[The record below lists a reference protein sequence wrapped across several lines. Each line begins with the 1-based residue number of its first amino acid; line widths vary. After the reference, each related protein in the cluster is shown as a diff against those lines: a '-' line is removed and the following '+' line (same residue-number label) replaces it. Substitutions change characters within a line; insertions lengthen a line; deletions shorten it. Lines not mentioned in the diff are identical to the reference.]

1 MMEFG
6 NSLKFEFVA
15 NRKTNKKK
23 ERETGM
29 FGKSGSA
36 LRSAKSGDLRKGVG
50 FKDETSLSME
60 EVIDKWKADEEEKL
74 RIKLQGLQE

>member
-1 MMEFG
+1 
-6 NSLKFEFVA
+6 
-15 NRKTNKKK
+15 
-23 ERETGM
+23 M

-50 FKDETSLSME
+50 FKDEKSLSME